1 MSKYHLVSALETQT
15 EEQFNTRM
23 KGNHP
28 AYIDGFVDALRKA
41 MPNLKF
47 RCPSTFHTEVAVYR
61 EGDAVAMGWIAYG
74 DYTPSDKVSLRYTVC
89 SPNIDNGK
97 YRKESNQR
105 QMAMTT
111 DLDKAVKLAKK
122 FMRPIATRDVAT
134 DAIGDLNSAFQNS
147 HNDTM
152 KRLVNSRNAIIG
164 YSGMTMLPNA
174 LEYALATFRMQGL
187 TIGDADFNNTVN
199 TYFEA
204 KDAFIA
210 ATQFTGSMY
219 FVHPHM
225 RMGIPTYE
233 AIPITWDQI
242 STERSLPRFKVAQPS
257 TARDEILLND
267 MEAIKGRVAVLH
279 MMQTAE
285 FVHDVGMKLD
295 NARYFVVV

>member
-1 MSKYHLVSALETQT
+1 MSKYHLVSAIETQT
-15 EEQFNTRM
+15 EAQFNKRL
-23 KGNHP
+23 KGNYPIH
-28 AYIDGFVDALRKA
+28 IDGFVDALRKA

-47 RCPSTFHTEVAVYR
+47 RTANEFTYEVTVYR

-74 DYTPSDKVSLRYTVC
+74 DYTPSETISLRYTVC

-105 QMAMTT
+105 HMAMTA

-122 FMRPIATRDVAT
+122 FLRPISTRDVAA

-147 HNDTM
+147 HQDTI
-152 KRLVNSRNAIIG
+152 KRLTTSRNAIIG

-233 AIPITWDQI
+233 VVPITWDQI
-242 STERSLPRFKVAQPS
+242 ATQRTLPRFKVAEPS
-257 TARDEILLND
+257 TARDELLAED

-279 MMQTAE
+279 MMQNAE
-285 FVHDVGMKLD
+285 FVHGVGMKLD